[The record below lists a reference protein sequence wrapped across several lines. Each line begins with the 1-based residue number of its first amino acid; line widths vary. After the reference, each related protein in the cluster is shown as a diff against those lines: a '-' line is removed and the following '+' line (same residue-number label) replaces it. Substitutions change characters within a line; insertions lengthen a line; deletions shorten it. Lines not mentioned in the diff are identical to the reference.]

1 MEIKIIAFYPEVKLL
16 NFSFLIDQEV
26 LRKNLVV
33 LHENPIDLA
42 LLGQFLRITAV
53 VELIA
58 ALVGTKF
65 LIATAFQGATTF
77 LTKTLRNK

>member
-65 LIATAFQGATTF
+65 LIATAF
-77 LTKTLRNK
+77 

>member
-1 MEIKIIAFYPEVKLL
+1 M
-16 NFSFLIDQEV
+16 
-26 LRKNLVV
+26 V

-42 LLGQFLRITAV
+42 LLRQFLRITAV

-58 ALVGTKF
+58 ALVGAKF
-65 LIATAFQGATTF
+65 LIATAFQRAATF